1 MIKLLYLIIVVT
13 FLVMPTSCENK
24 SDNVVVAKLTAVV
37 DNLND
42 MLKDKNYPYGRSMY
56 LKYELINNT
65 SNRYFLPMN
74 EYYGYKSKISVYL
87 RNNAKKLYFYD
98 IAEERVTYNIID
110 KKTDKLEIK
119 DGYFIEPND
128 TGRLFFFLR
137 GIRIKK
143 REECLMPTKKLL
155 KALSMHYEL
164 DSADISPNSLPVPKV
179 FFKND
184 TNSVLIYYKRPPV
197 KLEKK

>member
-1 MIKLLYLIIVVT
+1 MS
-13 FLVMPTSCENK
+13 TSCENK
-24 SDNVVVAKLTAVV
+24 SDNIVVAKLTAVV

-65 SNRYFLPMN
+65 NNRYFLPMN
-74 EYYGYKSKISVYL
+74 EYYGYKSKIIVNL
-87 RNNAKKLYFYD
+87 RNSRDLYSYEVAD
-98 IAEERVTYNIID
+98 ERMTYNIIN
-110 KKTDKLEIK
+110 KKTDKPEIK

-164 DSADISPNSLPVPKV
+164 DFADISPNSLPVPKV
-179 FFKND
+179 FFNND

-197 KLEKK
+197 KLVKK

>member
-1 MIKLLYLIIVVT
+1 MRKVITIILTIT
-13 FLVMPTSCENK
+13 FFVMSMSCENK
-24 SDNVVVAKLTAVV
+24 SDNVVVAKLTMAL
-37 DNLND
+37 DDLEDLLQGNA
-42 MLKDKNYPYGRSMY
+42 YPNFRSML

-74 EYYGYKSKISVYL
+74 EYYGYKSKIIVNL
-87 RNNAKKLYFYD
+87 RNSRYLYSYEVAD
-98 IAEERVTYNIID
+98 ERMTYNIIN
-110 KKTDKLEIK
+110 KKTGKPEIK
-119 DGYFIEPND
+119 EGFFIEPND

-143 REECLMPTKKLL
+143 REKCLMPTKKLL

-164 DSADISPNSLPVPKV
+164 DSADITPDSLPVPKV
-179 FFKND
+179 VFVND
-184 TNSVLIYYKRPPV
+184 TNDITVYYKMPPI

>member
-24 SDNVVVAKLTAVV
+24 SDYVVVAKLTAVV

-65 SNRYFLPMN
+65 NNRYFLPMN
-74 EYYGYKSKISVYL
+74 EYYGYKSKIIVNL
-87 RNNAKKLYFYD
+87 RNSRDLYSYEVAD
-98 IAEERVTYNIID
+98 EIMTYNIIN
-110 KKTDKLEIK
+110 KKTDKPEIK
-119 DGYFIEPND
+119 EGYFIEPYD
-128 TGRLFFFLR
+128 TGRLYFFLR
-137 GIRIKK
+137 NIKIRKK
-143 REECLMPTKKLL
+143 GKCLMPTKKLL
-155 KALSMHYEL
+155 NALSMHYEL
-164 DSADISPNSLPVPKV
+164 DSADISSGSLPVPKV
-179 FFKND
+179 VFVND
-184 TNSVLIYYKRPPV
+184 TNDITVYYKMPPL